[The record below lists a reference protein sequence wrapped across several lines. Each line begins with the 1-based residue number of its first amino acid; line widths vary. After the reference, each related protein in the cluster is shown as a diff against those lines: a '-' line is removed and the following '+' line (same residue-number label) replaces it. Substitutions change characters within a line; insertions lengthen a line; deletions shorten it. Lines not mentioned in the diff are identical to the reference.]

1 MSIVP
6 VSSEPII
13 TEEMSSVVTTFIDGQ
28 LSVDPPNEEIPEKE
42 KCKIK
47 DNIDSD
53 SDTDPKTHINN
64 HNQLSVS
71 QVSEDK
77 QNNETNESIIT
88 CDNENIIDDST
99 RIINTHIDNGQHS
112 TESAKSEI
120 NSLINEPTN
129 SKFEESAIELSKE
142 IHDEHKSIA
151 NENSCNSTNNL
162 DEACDVEESGRLRC
176 DEDEYFSCPLR
187 PMSPQSQLRDLCKR
201 GDADQLDKFL
211 DEMCDSEDNGNCVI
225 NKSDSQN
232 ELKCTRFIDKSKV
245 SLEFIAT
252 ITFQFN

>member
-13 TEEMSSVVTTFIDGQ
+13 TEEMSSVVTTFIDKQ
-28 LSVDPPNEEIPEKE
+28 LSVDPPNEEIPVKE
-42 KCKIK
+42 EREIK
-47 DNIDSD
+47 NNIDSV
-53 SDTDPKTHINN
+53 SVTDPKTQMNN

-77 QNNETNESIIT
+77 QNNETNELIIT
-88 CDNENIIDDST
+88 CDKENVKDDST
-99 RIINTHIDNGQHS
+99 KILDTHIDNGQHS
-112 TESAKSEI
+112 IDSTKSEI
-120 NSLINEPTN
+120 NPLINEPTN

-142 IHDEHKSIA
+142 VHDEHKSLA
-151 NENSCNSTNNL
+151 TENSCNSTNNL
-162 DEACDVEESGRLRC
+162 NEACDDEESGRLRC
-176 DEDEYFSCPLR
+176 DEDEYFSCPFR

-232 ELKCTRFIDKSKV
+232 ELKCTKFIDKSKV
-245 SLEFIAT
+245 SLE
-252 ITFQFN
+252 